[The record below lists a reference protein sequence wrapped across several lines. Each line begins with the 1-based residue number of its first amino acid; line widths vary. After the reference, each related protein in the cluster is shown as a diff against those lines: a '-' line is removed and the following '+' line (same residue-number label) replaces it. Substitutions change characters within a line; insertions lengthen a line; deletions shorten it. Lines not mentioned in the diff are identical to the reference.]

1 MDGYFYIHV
10 FSNQTWQIILKVT
23 KGEVSELKHIYLQ
36 IITLNNTVQI
46 IICRCCFQFKTVYY
60 KFNQG
65 YFFNQLED
73 YYCLLFSGRGEKK
86 KKCFFVLVFVISNVA
101 DSVC

>member
-1 MDGYFYIHV
+1 MDGYFYIHM

-65 YFFNQLED
+65 YNFNQLED
-73 YYCLLFSGRGEKK
+73 FFFYCFLEGEKK
-86 KKCFFVLVFVISNVA
+86 IYIRFLY
-101 DSVC
+101 